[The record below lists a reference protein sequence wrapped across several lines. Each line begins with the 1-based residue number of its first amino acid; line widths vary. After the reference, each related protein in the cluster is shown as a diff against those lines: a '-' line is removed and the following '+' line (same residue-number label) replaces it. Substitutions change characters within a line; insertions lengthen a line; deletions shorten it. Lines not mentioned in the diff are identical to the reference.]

1 MTYIIY
7 LFIIL
12 FEVLLDQFSKQIVTA
27 YLDLYQKVEVIP
39 SFFNLTYVQNYGAG
53 FSILEGQRFLFLL
66 ITIVAIIIFSYML
79 YKGKN
84 SHIVYKTSLLLILG
98 GTLGNFIDRIIYE
111 GVVDFIGFK
120 FGSYQFPIFNI
131 ADIAIVVGVLL
142 ILLEIIR
149 GEIYEYRNKQRKH

>member
-53 FSILEGQRFLFLL
+53 FSILEGQRFLFLI
-66 ITIVAIIIFSYML
+66 ITIVAILIFSYML

-84 SHIVYKTSLLLILG
+84 THVVYKASLLLILG
-98 GTLGNFIDRIIYE
+98 GTLGNFIDRLVHTY
-111 GVVDFIGFK
+111 VVDFLDFII
-120 FGSYQFPIFNI
+120 FGYDFPVFNI
-131 ADIAIVVGVLL
+131 ADSFLTIGVILLL
-142 ILLEIIR
+142 IYTLFIE
-149 GEIYEYRNKQRKH
+149 GKNGKNTD

>member
-53 FSILEGQRFLFLL
+53 FSILEGQRFLFLF

-98 GTLGNFIDRIIYE
+98 GTLGNFIDRIVHTY
-111 GVVDFIGFK
+111 VVDFLDFII
-120 FGSYQFPIFNI
+120 FGYDFPVFNI
-131 ADIAIVVGVLL
+131 ADSFLTIGVILLL
-142 ILLEIIR
+142 IYTLFIE
-149 GEIYEYRNKQRKH
+149 GKNGKNTD

>member
-12 FEVLLDQFSKQIVTA
+12 FEVLLDQYSKQIVTA

-53 FSILEGQRFLFLL
+53 FSILEGQRFLFLF

-98 GTLGNFIDRIIYE
+98 GTLGNFIDRIVHTY
-111 GVVDFIGFK
+111 VVDFLDFII
-120 FGSYQFPIFNI
+120 FGYDFPVFNI
-131 ADIAIVVGVLL
+131 ADSFLTIGVILLL
-142 ILLEIIR
+142 IYTLFIE
-149 GEIYEYRNKQRKH
+149 GKNGKNTD

>member
-53 FSILEGQRFLFLL
+53 FSILEGQRVLFLI
-66 ITIVAIIIFSYML
+66 ITIVAILIFSYML

-84 SHIVYKTSLLLILG
+84 AHVVYKASLLLILG
-98 GTLGNFIDRIIYE
+98 GTLGNYIDRLVHTY
-111 GVVDFIGFK
+111 VVDFLDFII
-120 FGSYQFPIFNI
+120 FGYDFPVFNI
-131 ADIAIVVGVLL
+131 ADSFLTIGVILLL
-142 ILLEIIR
+142 IYTLFIE
-149 GEIYEYRNKQRKH
+149 GKNGKNTD

>member
-98 GTLGNFIDRIIYE
+98 GTLGNFIDRIVHTY
-111 GVVDFIGFK
+111 VVDFLDFII
-120 FGSYQFPIFNI
+120 FGYDFPVFNI
-131 ADIAIVVGVLL
+131 ADSFLTIGVILLL
-142 ILLEIIR
+142 IYTLFIE
-149 GEIYEYRNKQRKH
+149 GKNGKNTD

>member
-12 FEVLLDQFSKQIVTA
+12 FEVLIDQFSKQIVTA

-53 FSILEGQRFLFLL
+53 FSILEGQRFLFLF

-98 GTLGNFIDRIIYE
+98 GTLGNFIDRIVHTY
-111 GVVDFIGFK
+111 VVDFLDFII
-120 FGSYQFPIFNI
+120 FGYDFPVFNI
-131 ADIAIVVGVLL
+131 ADSFLTIGVILLL
-142 ILLEIIR
+142 IYTLFIE
-149 GEIYEYRNKQRKH
+149 GKNGKNTD

>member
-98 GTLGNFIDRIIYE
+98 GTLGNFIDRIVHTY
-111 GVVDFIGFK
+111 VVDFLDFII
-120 FGSYQFPIFNI
+120 FGYDFPVFNI
-131 ADIAIVVGVLL
+131 ADSFLTIGVILLL
-142 ILLEIIR
+142 IYALFIE
-149 GEIYEYRNKQRKH
+149 GKNGKNTD

>member
-12 FEVLLDQFSKQIVTA
+12 FEVLLDQFYKQIVTA

-98 GTLGNFIDRIIYE
+98 GTLGNFIDRIVHTY
-111 GVVDFIGFK
+111 VVDFLDFII
-120 FGSYQFPIFNI
+120 FGYDFPVFNI
-131 ADIAIVVGVLL
+131 ADSFLTIGVILLL
-142 ILLEIIR
+142 IYTLFIE
-149 GEIYEYRNKQRKH
+149 GKNGKNTD

>member
-12 FEVLLDQFSKQIVTA
+12 FEVLLDQFSNQIVTA

-53 FSILEGQRFLFLL
+53 FSILEGQRFLFLF

-98 GTLGNFIDRIIYE
+98 GTLGNFIDRIVHTY
-111 GVVDFIGFK
+111 VVDFLDFII
-120 FGSYQFPIFNI
+120 FGYDFPVFNI
-131 ADIAIVVGVLL
+131 ADSFLTIGVILLL
-142 ILLEIIR
+142 IYTLFIE
-149 GEIYEYRNKQRKH
+149 GKNGKNTD

>member
-53 FSILEGQRFLFLL
+53 FSILEGQRFLFLF

-98 GTLGNFIDRIIYE
+98 GTLGNFIDRIVHTY
-111 GVVDFIGFK
+111 VVDFLDFII
-120 FGSYQFPIFNI
+120 FGYDFPVFNI
-131 ADIAIVVGVLL
+131 ADYFLTIGVILLL
-142 ILLEIIR
+142 IYTLFIE
-149 GEIYEYRNKQRKH
+149 GKNGKNTD

>member
-53 FSILEGQRFLFLL
+53 FSILEGQRFLFLF

-98 GTLGNFIDRIIYE
+98 GTLGNFIDRIVHTY
-111 GVVDFIGFK
+111 VVDFLDFII
-120 FGSYQFPIFNI
+120 FGYDFPVFNI
-131 ADIAIVVGVLL
+131 ADSFITIGVILLL
-142 ILLEIIR
+142 IYTLFIE
-149 GEIYEYRNKQRKH
+149 GKNGKNTD

>member
-53 FSILEGQRFLFLL
+53 FSILEGQRFLFLF

-98 GTLGNFIDRIIYE
+98 GTLCNFIDRIVHTY
-111 GVVDFIGFK
+111 VVDFLDFII
-120 FGSYQFPIFNI
+120 FGYDFPVFNI
-131 ADIAIVVGVLL
+131 ADSFLTIGVILLL
-142 ILLEIIR
+142 IYTLFIE
-149 GEIYEYRNKQRKH
+149 GKNGKNTD